1 MSPTF
6 SLGKYGQK
14 KSMGECKVLIEEDD
28 DVPVLPNDVFASKE
42 EIVEAVTHARRDAL
56 AKQRVMKAAT
66 LIWSRSKLVKHECQP
81 EDILQ
86 DAIEAVLLGRRKWP
100 KNRVDFLGLLIG
112 VMRSL
117 VSSQDKTL
125 TLAKNNLDVTMEH
138 ELHPLGE
145 DQEPQNLEEIAADT
159 ETTESRVLRK
169 EQEGLEESLLT
180 ILRSKYSPTDTPG
193 LILDKVR
200 EGHSTQ
206 AEIREALGVADSVY
220 WNAWKV
226 LLRAAEKLGSN
237 TKE

>member
-1 MSPTF
+1 M
-6 SLGKYGQK
+6 
-14 KSMGECKVLIEEDD
+14 LIEEDD
-28 DVPVLPNDVFASKE
+28 EPVLPSDVFASKE
-42 EIVEAVTHARRDAL
+42 EIVEAVTHARRNTAV
-56 AKQRVMKAAT
+56 KQRLMKAAVW
-66 LIWSRSKLVKHECQP
+66 IWSRSKLVRQECQP

-100 KNRVDFLGLLIG
+100 KNRVDFMGLLIG
-112 VMRSL
+112 VMRSI
-117 VSSQDKTL
+117 VSSQDKAL
-125 TLAKNNLDVTMEH
+125 VLVKKNLDITMEH

-145 DQEPQNLEEIAADT
+145 DHEPQNLEEIAADP
-159 ETTESRVLRK
+159 ETIESRILRI

-180 ILRSKYSPTDTPG
+180 ILRSKYSPTDIHG

-200 EGHSTQ
+200 EGYSTQ

-226 LLRAAEKLGSN
+226 LMRAAEKLGSN

>member
-1 MSPTF
+1 MLT
-6 SLGKYGQK
+6 
-14 KSMGECKVLIEEDD
+14 EENDD
-28 DVPVLPNDVFASKE
+28 EPVLPSDVLASKE
-42 EIVEAVTHARRDAL
+42 EIVEAVTHARRDTA
-56 AKQRVMKAAT
+56 AKLRLMKAAVW
-66 LIWSRSKLVKHECQP
+66 IWSRSKLVKQECQP

-86 DAIEAVLLGRRKWP
+86 DAIEAVLLGRRKWST
-100 KNRVDFLGLLIG
+100 NRVDFLGLLIG

-117 VSSQDKTL
+117 VSSRDKTL
-125 TLAKNNLDVTMEH
+125 ALAKNNLDVTMEH

-145 DQEPQNLEEIAADT
+145 DQEPQKLEEIAADP

-180 ILRSKYSPTDTPG
+180 ILRSKYSPTDIQG

-200 EGHSTQ
+200 EGYSSP

-226 LLRAAEKLGSN
+226 LLRAAEKLGSI

>member
-1 MSPTF
+1 MLT
-6 SLGKYGQK
+6 
-14 KSMGECKVLIEEDD
+14 EDND
-28 DVPVLPNDVFASKE
+28 DEPVLPGDVLASKE
-42 EIVEAVTHARRDAL
+42 EIVEAVTHARRDTA
-56 AKQRVMKAAT
+56 AKQRLMKAAVW
-66 LIWSRSKLVKHECQP
+66 IWSRSKLVKQECQP

-86 DAIEAVLLGRRKWP
+86 DAIEAVLLGRRKWS

-138 ELHPLGE
+138 ELHSLGE
-145 DQEPQNLEEIAADT
+145 DQEPQNLEEIAADP

-169 EQEGLEESLLT
+169 EQEGLEESLLI
-180 ILRSKYSPTDTPG
+180 ILRAKYSPTDIHG

-200 EGHSTQ
+200 EGYSTQ
-206 AEIREALGVADSVY
+206 AEIREALGVADSIY

-226 LLRAAEKLGSN
+226 LLRAAEKLGST

>member
-1 MSPTF
+1 M
-6 SLGKYGQK
+6 
-14 KSMGECKVLIEEDD
+14 LIEENDE
-28 DVPVLPNDVFASKE
+28 PVLPSDVLASKE
-42 EIVEAVTHARRDAL
+42 EIVEAVTHARRDTA
-56 AKQRVMKAAT
+56 AKQRLMKAAVW
-66 LIWSRSKLVKHECQP
+66 IWSRSKLVKQECQP

-125 TLAKNNLDVTMEH
+125 TLAKKNLDVTMEH

-145 DQEPQNLEEIAADT
+145 DQETQNLEEIAADP
-159 ETTESRVLRK
+159 ETTESKIFRK
-169 EQEGLEESLLT
+169 EQEGLEESLLA
-180 ILRSKYSPTDTPG
+180 ILRSKYSPTDIQG

-200 EGHSTQ
+200 EGYSSP

-226 LLRAAEKLGSN
+226 LLRAAEKLGST